1 MNLNNISK
9 REVLDFDQFRT
20 KVHDD
25 NFKPLAYQN
34 QNGEPNPEKS
44 GLHDIKREPAFDF
57 VGYAD
62 SVFGGESKIKYAGL
76 TFRDPDTGKIVLN
89 PDSGGITH
97 LGTELSESKISES
110 NFRITRLS
118 DF

>member
-1 MNLNNISK
+1 MNLNNINK

-34 QNGEPNPEKS
+34 QNGEPDPEKS

-57 VGYAD
+57 VGDAD
-62 SVFGGESKIKYAGL
+62 SVFAGNSKIGYAGL
-76 TFRDPDTGKIVLN
+76 SFRDPDTGKIVLN

-97 LGTELSESKISES
+97 MGTEISES
-110 NFRITRLS
+110 ENTDHCFKITRLS